1 MTSIW
6 EPLSH
11 VCTWE
16 ALGYVA
22 SALVLAAF
30 YMKEMVPLR
39 IAALASNLSFIAYGA
54 ALGLTPIWLLHLLLL
69 PMNGCRLAQALRLR
83 RSAATAQSDPA
94 CLGRP
99 ERAEEA
105 QPVRLPPRAGG
116 LVGPRVELQVLGE
129 QNRLAAF

>member
-6 EPLSH
+6 QPLSH
-11 VCTWE
+11 VCAWE

-83 RSAATAQSDPA
+83 RALRQPRRVTPPVLGGPNGQKRRNPFGCHREQAVLSDP
-94 CLGRP
+94 
-99 ERAEEA
+99 
-105 QPVRLPPRAGG
+105 V
-116 LVGPRVELQVLGE
+116 
-129 QNRLAAF
+129 